1 MSCLVSLHLRIVPTL
16 PACVAEGRG
25 SLVMAPLNSLFLIT
39 DRAAADESLLPSIVR
54 EDDGLVGLGF
64 LGLLLHFKI

>member
-1 MSCLVSLHLRIVPTL
+1 
-16 PACVAEGRG
+16 
-25 SLVMAPLNSLFLIT
+25 MAPLNSLFLIT